1 MIYTLTMNPTIDMNI
16 TSSDL
21 LFGKVNRTKNA
32 VYSANGKGIN
42 VSMVLKHFGIETGII
57 GFFGGFSG
65 KYIFETCI
73 EKGFNVHG
81 VTIDGITRINVFVEV
96 DGKECKLV
104 NNGPLIDIDKQKEL
118 LNVLENLNDMDTIII
133 SGSLANGIE
142 ENYYER
148 IVDICKLKKARF
160 ILDISSVKLKALL
173 PLKPLLIKPNDEEIK
188 EIFGYDITN
197 EKDAIYVLKKLN
209 EMGACNILLTLG
221 EKGSYFYNGS
231 NIYFCETYP
240 IRLKSSAC
248 AGDAYLGA
256 FLSEWLSN
264 TENVEAALK
273 LASATGAN
281 VAESNGLGDFLKV
294 AEYKEKINVRKII

>member
-1 MIYTLTMNPTIDMNI
+1 MIYTLTINPAIDMNI

-21 LFGKVNRTKNA
+21 SFGKVNRTKNA

-42 VSMVLKHFGIETGII
+42 VSMALRHFGIESGII

-65 KYIFETCI
+65 EYILKDCI
-73 EKGFNVHG
+73 EKGFKVHG
-81 VTIDGITRINVFVEV
+81 VKIDGITRINVFVEV

-104 NNGPLIDIDKQKEL
+104 NNGPLIDAAKQKEL

-148 IVDICKLKKARF
+148 IVDICKLKKAGF

>member
-42 VSMVLKHFGIETGII
+42 VSMVLKHFGIEKGII